1 MKALIKTDFEKYLLT
16 LLTKTGNKF
25 YKTIDTKQVFFW
37 FEGQTITP
45 SDYFVSLQI
54 VSGLTERI
62 AITVKFHIGTYKFY
76 IYAIDALTGDKIVD
90 VLSDLLDEIVV
101 EKTAGF
107 RIETDIMTTAQRGNK
122 LSESTH
128 YETIAELSYHHWEH

>member
-25 YKTIDTKQVFFW
+25 YKTIDTKQVYFW
-37 FEGQTITP
+37 FEGQTIMP

-54 VSGLTERI
+54 LPSNTERI
-62 AITVKFHIGTYKFY
+62 TTGVKFHTGSYKFF
-76 IYAIDALTGDKIVD
+76 IYALDPLSGDKIVD
-90 VLSDLLDEIVV
+90 GLSVLFDELTI

-107 RIETDIMTTAQRGNK
+107 RIETDIMNTIQRGNK

-128 YETIAELSYHHWEH
+128 YETIVQLNYFHWEC